1 MLSLSI
7 FSSSQRISV
16 AIYEGTSLKV
26 FAEKKIESNK
36 IDRIFLLLK
45 KVIKNKE
52 KKIKKIF
59 YSVGPG
65 SFTAIRSIKSIAE
78 GISSVYN
85 AEILTINDFEIYLT
99 KTGLQK
105 NDVIVFFEVTKNK
118 YFYRYFQYN
127 KNSYKADSNYSSGEL
142 NKVLKFINE
151 KKKKKRNIRVVSNL
165 NSNFKMLKNF
175 NDKEKFICKRNAK
188 KIAEAIF
195 MGFGKINQKI
205 IYYNTY
211 YE

>member
-16 AIYEGTSLKV
+16 AVYDGFKLKSFV
-26 FAEKKIESNK
+26 EKEIEFNK
-36 IDRIFLLLK
+36 IDNIFLLLK
-45 KVIKNKE
+45 KVLKNRE

-78 GISSVYN
+78 AISAVYK
-85 AEILTINDFEIYLT
+85 AEIKTITDFEIYLT
-99 KTGLQK
+99 RPVKKGK
-105 NDVIVFFEVTKNK
+105 DVIVFFEVTRNKFFYK
-118 YFYRYFQYN
+118 YFKYQN
-127 KNSYKADSNYSSGEL
+127 KSFEPDTSFYSGKLDE
-142 NKVLKFINE
+142 VLKFIE
-151 KKKKKRNIRVVSNL
+151 ERKKNKFFFNLVSNS
-165 NSNFKMLKNF
+165 NKNFKNLKDF
-175 NDKEKFICKRNAK
+175 SIDRKFVFKPSAK
-188 KIAEAIF
+188 DLANAIF
-195 MGFGKINQKI
+195 MGFGKENQEI

>member
-26 FAEKKIESNK
+26 FVEKKIESNK

-85 AEILTINDFEIYLT
+85 AEI
-99 KTGLQK
+99 
-105 NDVIVFFEVTKNK
+105 
-118 YFYRYFQYN
+118 
-127 KNSYKADSNYSSGEL
+127 
-142 NKVLKFINE
+142 
-151 KKKKKRNIRVVSNL
+151 
-165 NSNFKMLKNF
+165 
-175 NDKEKFICKRNAK
+175 
-188 KIAEAIF
+188 
-195 MGFGKINQKI
+195 
-205 IYYNTY
+205 
-211 YE
+211 

>member
-142 NKVLKFINE
+142 NKVLKFIN
-151 KKKKKRNIRVVSNL
+151 KKKKK
-165 NSNFKMLKNF
+165 
-175 NDKEKFICKRNAK
+175 EKKS
-188 KIAEAIF
+188 
-195 MGFGKINQKI
+195 
-205 IYYNTY
+205 
-211 YE
+211 